1 LTNKVFIIIPCF
13 NEAAV
18 IKNTVKEL
26 LHYNYEIII
35 IDDASTDDSGK
46 QVQDLPVHYVRH
58 KINLGQG
65 AALQTGIDL
74 ALKNGAE
81 YLVTFDA
88 DGQHD
93 VKDIP
98 GMIQNIEKKNHDIVL
113 GSRFLQGAATNI
125 SLIRKLLL
133 KIACLLN
140 YFFTGIL
147 LTDAHN
153 GLRALNRHAAEMIRL
168 KENRMAHAT
177 EFLLEIKRNRLSFV
191 EYPVHI
197 RYTTYSRKKG
207 QSLLNSI
214 RIFFELVLNKIFD

>member
-1 LTNKVFIIIPCF
+1 MPCF

-18 IKNTVKEL
+18 IKNTVHEL
-26 LHYNYEIII
+26 LHYGYGIVIV
-35 IDDASTDDSGK
+35 DDASIDDSGQ
-46 QVQDLPVHYVRH
+46 QVKGLPVHYIRH
-58 KINLGQG
+58 RVNLGQG
-65 AALQTGIDL
+65 AALQTGIDV
-74 ALKNGAE
+74 ALKNDAE
-81 YLVTFDA
+81 YFVTFDA

-98 GMIQNIEKKNHDIVL
+98 GMLQMLEKKNHDVVL
-113 GSRFLQGAATNI
+113 GSRFLEGAVTNI
-125 SLIRKLLL
+125 SLFRKLLL
-133 KIACLLN
+133 KSACMLN

-153 GLRALNRHAAEMIRL
+153 GLRAFNHHAAKSIRL

-177 EFLLEIKRNRLSFV
+177 EFLLEIKRKRLTFA

-197 RYTTYSRKKG
+197 RYTSYSRKKG

>member
-1 LTNKVFIIIPCF
+1 MPCF
-13 NEAAV
+13 NEAPV
-18 IKNTVKEL
+18 IKNTVHEL
-26 LHYNYEIII
+26 LHYGYEVVI
-35 IDDASTDDSGK
+35 IDDASADDSGK
-46 QVQDLPVHYVRH
+46 QVEGLPVYYIRH
-58 KINLGQG
+58 RVNLGQG
-65 AALQTGIDL
+65 AALQTGIDV
-74 ALKNGAE
+74 AFKNGAD
-81 YLVTFDA
+81 YFVTFDA

-98 GMIQNIEKKNHDIVL
+98 DMLQSLENKNHDIIL
-113 GSRFLQGAATNI
+113 GSRFIQGAATNI
-125 SLIRKLLL
+125 SLIRKLFL
-133 KIACLLN
+133 KTACLFN

-153 GLRALNRHAAEMIRL
+153 GLRAFNRHAAKLIRI

-177 EFLLEIKRNRLSFV
+177 EFLLEIKRNRLSFA

-197 RYTTYSRKKG
+197 RYTIYSRKKG

>member
-1 LTNKVFIIIPCF
+1 MPCY

-18 IKNTVKEL
+18 IKNTVDEL
-26 LHYNYEIII
+26 LEYGYKVVI
-35 IDDASTDDSGK
+35 IDDASTDNSGN
-46 QVQDLPVHYVRH
+46 QVEGLPVHYIRH
-58 KINLGQG
+58 RINLGQG
-65 AALQTGIDL
+65 AALQTGIDV
-74 ALKNGAE
+74 ALKKEAD
-81 YLVTFDA
+81 YFVTFDA

-98 GMIQNIEKKNHDIVL
+98 GMLQSLEHKNHDIIL
-113 GSRFLQGAATNI
+113 GSRFITGATTNI
-125 SLIRKLLL
+125 SFIRKLFL
-133 KIACLLN
+133 KTACLFN
-140 YFFTGIL
+140 YLFTGIL

-153 GLRALNRHAAEMIRL
+153 GLRVFNRHAAKLIRL

-177 EFLLEIKRNRLSFV
+177 EFLLEIKRNRLSFS

-197 RYTTYSRKKG
+197 RYTVYSRKKG